1 MKKLESTILAAALA
15 AVLAPAPAAADDKP
29 SAAANPSAL
38 RVAAPDLLFQ
48 EVQVHYPGLNLSI
61 RLVPPGGPSTTS
73 VLRLVE
79 NPAVAP
85 GTKLGPDEPSGALG
99 PIATKSCEAR
109 LVANLRVWVKNQG
122 NKGFD
127 ATTAPLGLTGNV
139 DAAAVTKAFGKVDA
153 GATNYFEAGSL
164 ALLPGWHS
172 AHLVLNSAKGQG
184 ETNLSNNVFDGRF
197 EITCEKKKPAPPC
210 PQGQVRDPL
219 TGQCKPAPSAA
230 PK

>member
-1 MKKLESTILAAALA
+1 MKKLGMTVLAAALA
-15 AVLAPAPAAADDKP
+15 ATLAPAAAASDRP
-29 SAAANPSAL
+29 APPAASAS
-38 RVAAPDLLFQ
+38 RVGAPDLLFQ

-85 GTKLGPDEPSGALG
+85 GTKLGPDEPNGALG
-99 PIATKSCEAR
+99 PVATKSCEAR
-109 LVANLRVWVKNQG
+109 LVSNLRVWVKNQG

-127 ATTAPLGLTGNV
+127 ATTAALGLTGNV

-153 GATNYFEAGSL
+153 GATNYFEAGSP

-184 ETNLSNNVFDGRF
+184 ESNFSNNVFDGRF

>member
-1 MKKLESTILAAALA
+1 VKKLGTTLLAAALA
-15 AVLAPAPAAADDKP
+15 ATLAPAPAAADDKP
-29 SAAANPSAL
+29 SAAVSAA
-38 RVAAPDLLFQ
+38 RIAAPDLLFQ
-48 EVQVHYPGLNLSI
+48 EVQVHYPALNLSI

-79 NPAVAP
+79 DPAVAP

-99 PIATKSCEAR
+99 PIATKSCDSR

-127 ATTAPLGLTGNV
+127 ATTTALGLTGNV
-139 DAAAVTKAFGKVDA
+139 DATAVTKAFGKVDA

-164 ALLPGWHS
+164 AFLPGWHS
-172 AHLVLNSAKGQG
+172 AHLVLNSAHGQG
-184 ETNLSNNVFDGRF
+184 ETNFSNNVFDGRF
-197 EITCEKKKPAPPC
+197 QITCEKKKPVPPC

-219 TGQCKPAPSAA
+219 TGQCKAAPSTA